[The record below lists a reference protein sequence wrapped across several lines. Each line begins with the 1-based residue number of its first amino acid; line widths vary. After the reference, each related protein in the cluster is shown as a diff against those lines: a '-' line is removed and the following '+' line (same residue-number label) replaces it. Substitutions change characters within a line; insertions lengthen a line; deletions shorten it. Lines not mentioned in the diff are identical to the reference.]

1 MLILFQ
7 RNRITIKTATL
18 HPYICNAPYFIASYY
33 FVKIILLLP
42 ANPVFSCNYLH
53 RNIRYL
59 LFLLHKESPA
69 FTKKR
74 YTSTNSCG
82 KKKRLSLFIPEIA
95 RMPPMERHF
104 PSFGTWMFQFPLRC
118 FAINEQRRT
127 YSDKDMLVK
136 SLIMLSSTAGCL
148 LTGAGQAEETHA
160 SLQSP
165 DGRLSWR
172 LHAGSQAAHSLKKA
186 AKRFWNH
193 PGWASS

>member
-69 FTKKR
+69 FTKKTAYR
-74 YTSTNSCG
+74 YKFMWEE
-82 KKKRLSLFIPEIA
+82 KKAFPLYSGNCPDASNGTAFSLLRNMDVPISASLF
-95 RMPPMERHF
+95 
-104 PSFGTWMFQFPLRC
+104 C
-118 FAINEQRRT
+118 N
-127 YSDKDMLVK
+127 K
-136 SLIMLSSTAGCL
+136 
-148 LTGAGQAEETHA
+148 
-160 SLQSP
+160 
-165 DGRLSWR
+165 
-172 LHAGSQAAHSLKKA
+172 
-186 AKRFWNH
+186 
-193 PGWASS
+193 